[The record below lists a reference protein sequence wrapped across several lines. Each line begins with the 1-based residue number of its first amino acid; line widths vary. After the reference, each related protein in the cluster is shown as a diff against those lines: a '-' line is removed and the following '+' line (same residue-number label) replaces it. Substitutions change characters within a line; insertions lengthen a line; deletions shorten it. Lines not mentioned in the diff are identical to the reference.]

1 MGLSEKEPL
10 LARTREF
17 AAASE
22 VSTVLCPTFAL
33 LNPFQCLPTFK
44 RPQNEPY
51 DADFDA
57 HFPLP
62 DLPHVASPTVLP
74 ASALSTGEK
83 LRRLRLRM
91 KSLGIAVY
99 IVPSEDEHQS
109 ENVAMAD
116 KRREWLSGFTGSAG
130 ICVVTLDDPDSLSG
144 SAILSTDGRYFLQ
157 AERQLDPSHW
167 LLLRQGASH
176 ERTWGQFAID
186 SAAEARGSHVISV
199 DPRLISVAV
208 GEYFER
214 AQRFRGDRDFSF
226 EPRIESN
233 LVDDVWGDERPARSQ
248 AAVYP
253 LDIKYSGENTNDKLA
268 RVRAILQGKGA
279 GCTHLVVTA
288 LDDIAWLFNLRL
300 DADIAFTP
308 VFFAYTIVT
317 LESVFLYVD
326 PVKISTIAVK
336 EHLLAVSGL
345 SVRPYGQFYEDVA
358 ELKLTV
364 DAPNVKI
371 ALPRKSVATHALVAS
386 LPQLMA
392 RQTLIYDSVVS
403 NLKVFKNPTELFN
416 AKIAQYKDLLA
427 FIEYLAWLEHQLLV
441 KKRKITEYDGACKIY
456 AIRASLPN
464 FKGLSYETISLT
476 GANASIIHYAPT
488 KEENSV
494 IDPSKVYLLDSGAH
508 YLEGTTD
515 ITRTYKFGTDG
526 LTPEHKKYYTLVL
539 KGHLAVAMAKFP
551 PVLGS
556 TATVLDLYARQALW
570 NEGLDFNHGTGHGVG
585 AFGNVH
591 EAPLFIPSSSS
602 ALQEFFR
609 KGGIVTDEPGFY
621 IDGECGFRVESELE
635 IIECDESVGKTRSGD
650 NFLAFAYLTKVP
662 FCRLLIDT
670 KYLSTVEIEWINE
683 YHRSVRADFAEK
695 LLEIGDRRAHSWLL
709 RETEPLGM

>member
-1 MGLSEKEPL
+1 M
-10 LARTREF
+10 LARRREF

-44 RPQNEPY
+44 RASNDTF

-57 HFPLP
+57 DQPLP
-62 DLPHVASPTVLP
+62 DLPHVVNPTTLPPSVL
-74 ASALSTGEK
+74 LTGEK
-83 LRRLRLRM
+83 LRGLRQRM
-91 KSLGIAVY
+91 KDLGIAVY

-109 ENVAMAD
+109 ENVALAD

-130 ICVVTLDDPDSLSG
+130 LCVVTLDDPETLSG

-157 AERQLDPSHW
+157 AERQLDASYW
-167 LLLRQGASH
+167 RLLRQGEAN

-186 SAAEARGSHVISV
+186 SAVSARGSHVISV

-214 AQRFRGDRDFSF
+214 AQRFQYNGRFTF
-226 EPRIESN
+226 EPRLESN
-233 LVDDVWGDERPARSQ
+233 LVDDVWGEERPGRSQ
-248 AAVYP
+248 AQVYP
-253 LDIKYSGENTNDKLA
+253 LELKYAGEHTNEKVA
-268 RVRAILQGKGA
+268 RVRHVLQEKFD
-279 GCTHLVVTA
+279 CTHLVITA

-300 DADIAFTP
+300 DDDIAFTP
-308 VFFAYTIVT
+308 VFFSYAIVT
-317 LESVFLYVD
+317 LDAVFLYVD
-326 PVKISTIAVK
+326 PAKVGSISVR
-336 EHLLAVSGL
+336 EHLSAVSGL
-345 SVRPYGQFYEDVA
+345 LVQPYTQFYPDIA
-358 ELKLTV
+358 SLRLTV
-364 DAPNVKI
+364 DLPNLRI

-386 LPQLMA
+386 IPQLVA
-392 RQTLIYDSVVS
+392 RQTLVYDSVVS

-441 KKRKITEYDGACKIY
+441 KKRRVTEYDGACKIY
-456 AIRASLPN
+456 AIRTNLPN
-464 FKGLSYETISLT
+464 FKGLSYETISST

-494 IDPSKVYLLDSGAH
+494 IDASKVYLLDSGAQ

-515 ITRTYKFGTDG
+515 ITRTYKFGTEG
-526 LTPEHKKYYTLVL
+526 LTPEYKKYYTLVL

-551 PVLGS
+551 PGLGS

-585 AFGNVH
+585 SFGNVH
-591 EAPLFIPSSSS
+591 EAPLYIPSSSS
-602 ALQEFFR
+602 TLQEFFR

-635 IIECDESVGKTRSGD
+635 IIECDDSVGKTRSGN

-670 KYLSTVEIEWINE
+670 KYLSLVEIEWINE

-709 RETEPLGM
+709 RETEPLGA